1 MIVKHASEMYEIPCG
16 SPLQRRLST
25 DLTLEKAI
33 SIGLKSGA
41 YGGRNTSLH
50 PDMHC
55 YYAGKV
61 YCAVLALTSLVF
73 DKLSDSF
80 GMMNVAVIEDEYA
93 SRSRIRRCEW
103 YLHGYQ

>member
-1 MIVKHASEMYEIPCG
+1 MYEIPCG

-25 DLTLEKAI
+25 DSTLEKAI
-33 SIGLKSGA
+33 SIGLKSGE

-55 YYAGKV
+55 YSAGKA
-61 YCAVLALTSLVF
+61 YHAVLALTSLVF

-80 GMMNVAVIEDEYA
+80 RMMDVAVIKDEYA
-93 SRSRIRRCEW
+93 SRPRIRRCEW
-103 YLHGYQ
+103 YLQRYQ